1 MTQTT
6 IRQQLTLMRQQ
17 NSEMIRLLAIIARH
31 QQSAGCGC
39 LPPNVQFPPDLPQI
53 PVLPPDLP
61 DVPYAPGGDSILCKR
76 IQKEID
82 NILTVWEQMIDIAQI
97 AGIVSVAALAALIG
111 SALAPETGGLSAV
124 GLAALSAGLSSLIAE
139 AGGEIGDVP
148 QATRE
153 RAAKAAY
160 NARSGGAAS
169 ASSAA
174 LQVLRDEQPVIITA
188 GAFTAFWTLW
198 GGLRRAFDANAD
210 IGDWTPYPEI
220 CEACYGHVDY
230 VDDGSPTVERI
241 YRWGS
246 PIVMMRNVPGL
257 GGPARPNVYFRVP
270 NNTVFRNESPHSVL
284 MSVWNYEPRLIINRS
299 IRAGESITLQNVNAG
314 YVCTLPNVTCPPGT
328 LKFCIP

>member
-1 MTQTT
+1 MTTTT

-31 QQSAGCGC
+31 QQATGCGC

-97 AGIVSVAALAALIG
+97 AGVVSVAALAALIG

-153 RAAKAAY
+153 RAARAAY

-198 GGLRRAFDANAD
+198 GGLRRAFDEGSD
-210 IGDWTPYPEI
+210 IGDWTQYPEI
-220 CEACYGHVDY
+220 CSNCYEHFRY
-230 VDDGSPTVERI
+230 IDDGTPNVERI
-241 YRWGS
+241 YVWNPPVLMMSSIPGVGS
-246 PIVMMRNVPGL
+246 RLN
-257 GGPARPNVYFRVP
+257 AVYFKVP
-270 NNTVFRNESPHSVL
+270 DGTVFRNDSPHAVRL
-284 MSVWNYEPRLIINRS
+284 YVWNYNNVLYIHRS
-299 IRAGESITLQNVNAG
+299 IAAGESITLPSVKGG
-314 YVCTLPNVTCPPGT
+314 YVCTLPPVTCPPGT

>member
-17 NSEMIRLLAIIARH
+17 NNEIIRLLAIIARH
-31 QQSAGCGC
+31 QQSTGCGC

-53 PVLPPDLP
+53 PLLPPELP
-61 DVPYAPGGDSILCKR
+61 DTPYVPGGDPILCRR

-124 GLAALSAGLSSLIAE
+124 GLAALSAGLSALIAE

-148 QATRE
+148 QPTRE

-174 LQVLRDEQPVIITA
+174 LQVLRDEQPVLITA
-188 GAFTAFWTLW
+188 GAFVAFWTLW
-198 GGLRRAFDANAD
+198 GGLRRAFDANAN
-210 IGDWTPYPEI
+210 IGDWMHYPEI
-220 CEACYGHVDY
+220 CSNCYGHVDY
-230 VDDGSPTVERI
+230 VDIGSGMVERI
-241 YRWGS
+241 YRWTS
-246 PIVMMRNVPGL
+246 PVVMMNSIPGTQYNAGNL
-257 GGPARPNVYFRVP
+257 AYFRVP
-270 NNTVFRNESPHSVL
+270 DNTTFKNESNHVIRL
-284 MSVWNYEPRLIINRS
+284 LVWNYSGVLYINRS
-299 IRAGESITLQNVNAG
+299 VAAGESVVLPTVNGG
-314 YVCTLPNVTCPPGT
+314 YVCTSPTVTCPPGT

>member
-17 NSEMIRLLAIIARH
+17 NNEMIRLLAIIARH
-31 QQSAGCGC
+31 QQAAGCGC

-61 DVPYAPGGDSILCKR
+61 DVPYAPGGDPALCRR
-76 IQKEID
+76 IQREID
-82 NILTVWEQMIDIAQI
+82 NVLTVWEQAVDIAQI
-97 AGIVSVAALAALIG
+97 AGVVSVAALAALIG
-111 SALAPETGGLSAV
+111 AALAPETGGLSAV

-153 RAAKAAY
+153 RAARAAY

-188 GAFTAFWTLW
+188 GAFTALWTLW
-198 GGLRRAFDANAD
+198 GGLRRAFDANTD

-220 CEACYGHVDY
+220 CTNCYGHVDY

-246 PIVMMRNVPGL
+246 PVVMMSQVPGL
-257 GGPARPNVYFRVP
+257 GVPARPNVYFRVP
-270 NNTVFRNESPHSVL
+270 DGTTFSNESPHSVW
-284 MSVWNYEPRLIINRS
+284 MYVWNYAPTLIVNQGIP
-299 IRAGESITLQNVNAG
+299 AGGSITLSNVNAG
-314 YVCTLPNVTCPPGT
+314 YVCSYPPITCPSGT

>member
-1 MTQTT
+1 MT
-6 IRQQLTLMRQQ
+6 IRQQLLLIRQQ
-17 NSEMIRLLAIIARH
+17 NAEIIRLLSVIAR
-31 QQSAGCGC
+31 QPSCGC
-39 LPPNVQFPPDLPQI
+39 LPPNVQFPPDLPPI
-53 PVLPPDLP
+53 PLLPPIVP
-61 DVPYAPGGDSILCKR
+61 DTPYIPGGDLVLCKR

-82 NILTVWEQMIDIAQI
+82 NILVVWEQAVDIAQI
-97 AGIVSVAALAALIG
+97 AGVVSVAALAALIG
-111 SALAPETGGLSAV
+111 GALAPETGGLSAV
-124 GLAALSAGLSSLIAE
+124 GLAALAAGLSALIAE
-139 AGGEIGDVP
+139 AGSEIGDVP

-174 LQVLRDEQPVIITA
+174 LQVLRDEQPVLITA
-188 GAFTAFWTLW
+188 GAFVAFWTLW
-198 GGLRRAFDANAD
+198 GGLRRAFDPNAN
-210 IGDWTPYPEI
+210 IGNWTPYPEI

-270 NNTVFRNESPHSVL
+270 DNTVFRNESPHSVA

-314 YVCTLPNVTCPPGT
+314 YVCTSPTVTCPPGT

>member
-1 MTQTT
+1 MTTTT

-31 QQSAGCGC
+31 QQAAGCGC
-39 LPPNVQFPPDLPQI
+39 LPPNVQFPENLPPI
-53 PVLPPDLP
+53 PVLEPELP
-61 DVPYAPGGDSILCKR
+61 DTPYTPGGDPVLCKR

-82 NILTVWEQMIDIAQI
+82 NVLFVWEKIIDVAKI
-97 AGIVSVAALAALIG
+97 AGIVSVAALAAIIG
-111 SALAPETGGLSAV
+111 GALAPESAGLSAV
-124 GLAALSAGLSSLIAE
+124 GLAALSAGITAVIAE
-139 AGGEIGDVP
+139 AGGEIASVP

-160 NARSGGAAS
+160 NARSGGAAG

-174 LQVLRDEQPVIITA
+174 LQVFRGEQP
-188 GAFTAFWTLW
+188 AFFVQNAFAVFWRMW

-220 CEACYGHVDY
+220 CTNCYGHVDY
-230 VDDGSPTVERI
+230 VDDGSPNVERI

-246 PIVMMRNVPGL
+246 PVVMMSRVPGL

-270 NNTVFRNESPHSVL
+270 DGTTFSNGSPHSVW
-284 MSVWNYEPRLIINRS
+284 MYVWNYAPTLIVSQGIP
-299 IRAGESITLQNVNAG
+299 AGGSITLSNVNAG
-314 YVCTLPNVTCPPGT
+314 YVCTYPPVLCPPGT